1 MNARTLPEYLE
12 PLTPLAQRIGEEDA
26 CKDVPLFATW
36 LESASQDRQ
45 PSEYFGPISTLELV
59 RDYWLNPRADK
70 DGVHAAS
77 IEIRRRFLADEHE
90 YVLTLARRA
99 MLP

>member
-12 PLTPLAQRIGEEDA
+12 PLTPLALRYAEESA
-26 CKDVPLFATW
+26 CKELGLYSAW
-36 LESASQDRQ
+36 LESASTKRQ
-45 PSEYFGPISTLELV
+45 MSDYFGEISVEELV
-59 RDYWLNPRADK
+59 AVSLNELAPDAQI
-70 DGVHAAS
+70 AAAMR
-77 IEIRRRFLADEHE
+77 ELRKRFLADEHE